1 MNKVFLN
8 PIILAVDTSSLE
20 EAKSLALKL
29 KDHIGG
35 IKIGMEFF
43 NSFGPEGIRV
53 IQKFNIPIF
62 LDLKLHDIPATVYK
76 TVSTLLTLNPA
87 IINVHAS
94 GGREMMRAASR
105 ARKDSNNKNTK
116 IIAVTM
122 LTSLDDNDL
131 KEVGFSITSNEL
143 VLSLAKLAKDSGL
156 DGIVCSAREISTIRE
171 AIGKDFLLV
180 VPGIRPEDNK
190 LNDQKRTMTPKG
202 AISEGADLLV
212 IGRPITQSDDQV
224 SALMNILEQIKW
236 HIK

>member
-43 NSFGPEGIRV
+43 NSFGPEGIKV

-76 TVSTLLTLNPA
+76 TVSTLLALNPA

-94 GGREMMRAASR
+94 GGSEMMRAASR

-224 SALMNILEQIKW
+224 SALMNILEQIK
-236 HIK
+236 

>member
-20 EAKSLALKL
+20 EAKLLALKL

-43 NSFGPEGIRV
+43 NSFGPEGIKV

-94 GGREMMRAASR
+94 GGSEMMRAASR

-224 SALMNILEQIKW
+224 RALMNILEQIK
-236 HIK
+236 

>member
-43 NSFGPEGIRV
+43 NSFGPEGIKV

-156 DGIVCSAREISTIRE
+156 DGIVCSTREISTIRE

-224 SALMNILEQIKW
+224 SALMNILEQIK
-236 HIK
+236 

>member
-43 NSFGPEGIRV
+43 NSFGPEGIKV

-224 SALMNILEQIKW
+224 SALMNILEQIK
-236 HIK
+236 

>member
-1 MNKVFLN
+1 
-8 PIILAVDTSSLE
+8 
-20 EAKSLALKL
+20 
-29 KDHIGG
+29 
-35 IKIGMEFF
+35 MEFF

-94 GGREMMRAASR
+94 GGSEMMRAASR

-224 SALMNILEQIKW
+224 SALMNILEQIK
-236 HIK
+236 

>member
-224 SALMNILEQIKW
+224 SALMNILEQIK
-236 HIK
+236 

>member
-94 GGREMMRAASR
+94 GGSEMMRAASR

-224 SALMNILEQIKW
+224 RALMNILEQIK
-236 HIK
+236 